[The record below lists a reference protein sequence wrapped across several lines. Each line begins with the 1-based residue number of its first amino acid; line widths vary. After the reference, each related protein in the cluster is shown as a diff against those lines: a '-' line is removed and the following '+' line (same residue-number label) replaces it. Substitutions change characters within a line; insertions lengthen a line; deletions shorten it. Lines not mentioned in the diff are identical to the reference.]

1 MAIELKEVADFLF
14 DKEDG
19 VEIDKLESTD
29 QLKDAFH
36 KKYVSRQIAIE
47 DEDIKSKVTGKVL
60 GTLDT
65 KVRRAF
71 ELTEDEAKGKKVSEL
86 IELGEAKVKAKVEEL
101 QAKIKNG
108 KTDGDDEAVKKLQD
122 ELSETKRRAKEFE
135 TVAAESVNQVN
146 ILKETHQKELQGFEV
161 NFKLSNLKAE
171 ITWADS
177 ANVFAKKGWE
187 NHIAENYTFAMND
200 GKLIVTDKEGNQIKN
215 DNGTGFISP
224 KDLLTKEADK
234 AGLIKKAGAAG
245 GAANQQ
251 TKREERRDDGQ
262 QPTRHAHPRYNGA
275 QA

>member
-1 MAIELKEVADFLF
+1 MPVEFKEVADFLF

-19 VEIDKLESTD
+19 IDIEKLESID
-29 QLKDAFH
+29 QFKDAVH

-65 KVRRAF
+65 KVRREF
-71 ELTEDEAKGKKVSEL
+71 GLTDDEAKGKKVSEL
-86 IELGEAKVKAKVEEL
+86 IEIGMAKQKATIDEL
-101 QAKIKNG
+101 QSKIKAG
-108 KTDGDDEAVKKLQD
+108 KADGDDEAVKKLQED
-122 ELSETKRRAKEFE
+122 LAETKRRAKEFE
-135 TVAAESVNQVN
+135 AVATESVNQVN
-146 ILKETHQKELQGFEV
+146 VLKETHQKELQGFEV

-171 ITWADS
+171 ITWAES
-177 ANVFAKKGWE
+177 ANLFAKKGWE
-187 NHIAENYTFAMND
+187 NHIAENYNFAMND

-215 DNGTGFISP
+215 ENGTGFISP
-224 KDLLTKEADK
+224 KDLLIKEADS

-251 TKREERRDDGQ
+251 TKREERRNDGE